1 MKGFDKRPR
10 VDVAP
15 GERVLAWTEATT
27 GEVLAGTREALY
39 LGGTRLAWEDVEA
52 ADWDRETEVFRVIE
66 VGTWGEVRGEHRF
79 AIREPR
85 RLLELV
91 RERVTASVLLVR
103 HVPLEGRRGLRVIAR
118 RSPAGDRGVR
128 WLYEYDAGIDPGD
141 PVVRLAAENALA
153 DARSEVGLD

>member
-1 MKGFDKRPR
+1 MKGFAKRPG
-10 VDVAP
+10 VDVSP
-15 GERVLAWTEATT
+15 GERVLAWTEVTT

-52 ADWDRETEVFRVIE
+52 ADWDRETQVFRVVE

-79 AIREPR
+79 VIGEPR

>member
-1 MKGFDKRPR
+1 MKGFAKRPP

-52 ADWDRETEVFRVIE
+52 ADWDRETEVFRVVE

-79 AIREPR
+79 VIGEPR

-103 HVPLEGRRGLRVIAR
+103 HVPIEGRRGLRVIAR

>member
-1 MKGFDKRPR
+1 MKGFAKRPP
-10 VDVAP
+10 VDVVP

-52 ADWDRETEVFRVIE
+52 ADWDRETEVFRVVE

-79 AIREPR
+79 VIGEPR

-103 HVPLEGRRGLRVIAR
+103 HVPIEGRRGLRVIAR